1 VRPRIAENVGAAAR
15 ALANFGLEDWVL
27 VAPEEGDPAAARRL
41 AVHAERLL
49 EGVRVAATLDE
60 AVADCALVVGTAA
73 RRVRGRHPLLPEEA
87 ARAAVEAAPRGRTA
101 LVFGGERDGLSAA
114 ELRRC
119 DAISAVPTDSRQ
131 PSLNLAQAVVL
142 YAHAVARA
150 FAAGPAGAP
159 PRGDEAGG
167 PGPREGAEGRAARGA
182 GRGADPAAGGRANGT
197 DAFPGPR
204 AGATDAELLG
214 LEEALRGALRAGGF
228 LAGPERHAVRD
239 LAATLRR
246 ARLSPREARL
256 WNAALRRLARG
267 G

>member
-1 VRPRIAENVGAAAR
+1 VSAAPVPPPVRFVLVRPRIAENVGAAAR

-27 VAPEEGDPAAARRL
+27 VAPAEGDRGAARRL
-41 AVHAERLL
+41 AVHAGRLL

-60 AVADCALVVGTAA
+60 AVADCALVVGTTA
-73 RRVRGRHPLLPEEA
+73 RRVRGRHPLLPGEA
-87 ARAAVEAAPRGRTA
+87 ARAAAEAAPRGRTA

-119 DAISAVPTDSRQ
+119 DAISAVPTDPRQ

-142 YAHAVARA
+142 YAHAVA
-150 FAAGPAGAP
+150 GG
-159 PRGDEAGG
+159 GGG
-167 PGPREGAEGRAARGA
+167 PTGAL
-182 GRGADPAAGGRANGT
+182 
-197 DAFPGPR
+197 PGSR
-204 AGATDAELLG
+204 AGATDAELRA

-246 ARLSPREARL
+246 ARLSRREARL